1 MRATEIS
8 APLEFCGQSF
18 FSSNDLN
25 DHRQK
30 HLLINLISKRWPFRR
45 EIYAKFVKNLKAVKN
60 CSSSEASFPF
70 LDEPFPSYS
79 D

>member
-1 MRATEIS
+1 MA
-8 APLEFCGQSF
+8 
-18 FSSNDLN
+18 FSERDICKI
-25 DHRQK
+25 RK
-30 HLLINLISKRWPFRR
+30 
-45 EIYAKFVKNLKAVKN
+45 ELKAVKN